1 MDQLL
6 LQALNRS
13 NHAGP
18 PVWLMRQAGRYMPQ
32 YRAMRNKYSFLDMV
46 HTPELAAEVTMLPV
60 DILGVDA
67 AILFS
72 DILVI
77 PEAFEMGLRFDDNI
91 GPIIERPVQ
100 TADDVAALPHPDI
113 GEKLHFVA
121 DAIKLLKSRLKVPL
135 IGFCGAPFT
144 IASYM
149 IEGRSSR
156 DLRKSKQWMLKDPKG
171 FHLLLDRITT
181 VTLAYIELQIAAG
194 IQVFQIFD
202 SWAHVLGQAQF
213 KEFSLAYLQKLLTAL
228 KAKNIPSILF
238 CRGSSVFAPQLA
250 TINPSAISM
259 DWNGDLAALRKQIPS
274 HIALQGN
281 LDPDIL
287 CAPQEVVARETRSL
301 LNSMDKEP
309 GYIFNLGHGVLPE
322 TPLDNVKTLID
333 IVKSFA

>member
-1 MDQLL
+1 MNQLL
-6 LQALNRS
+6 LQALSHS
-13 NHAGP
+13 NHSGP

-32 YRAMRNKYSFLDMV
+32 YRALREKYSFLEMV
-46 HTPELAAEVTMLPV
+46 HNPELAAEVTQMPV

-77 PEAFEMGLRFDDNI
+77 PEALDMGLRFDDNI

-100 TADDVAALPHPDI
+100 TADDVAALPKPNVA
-113 GEKLHFVA
+113 EKLHFVA
-121 DAIKLLKSRLKVPL
+121 DAIKLLKSSLKVPL

-156 DLRKSKQWMLKDPKG
+156 DLRKSKKWLLQDPKG
-171 FHLLLDRITT
+171 FHQLLECITNLT
-181 VTLAYIELQIAAG
+181 IDYIKLQISAG

-213 KEFSLAYLQKLLTAL
+213 KEFSLAYLQKLLSVL
-228 KAKNIPSILF
+228 KSKDIPSILF

-250 TINPSAISM
+250 AIAPSAISL
-259 DWNGDLAALRKQIPS
+259 DWNGDLAALRKQIPG

-287 CAPQEVVARETRSL
+287 CAPREVVARETRSL
-301 LNSMDKEP
+301 LNSMEKEP

-322 TPLDNVKTLID
+322 TPLDNVKTLVD
-333 IVKSFA
+333 VVKSFA

>member
-1 MDQLL
+1 MNQLL
-6 LQALNRS
+6 LQALSRS
-13 NHAGP
+13 NCSGP

-32 YRAMRNKYSFLDMV
+32 YRALRAKYSFLEMV
-46 HTPELAAEVTMLPV
+46 HNPELATEVTLLPV
-60 DILGVDA
+60 DMLGVDA

-77 PEAFEMGLRFDDNI
+77 PEAFDMGLRFDDNV

-100 TADDVAALPHPDI
+100 SDADVAALPQPNI
-113 GEKLHFVA
+113 AEKLSFVT

-156 DLRKSKQWMLKDPKG
+156 DLRKSKKWMLHNPKG
-171 FHLLLDRITT
+171 FHLLLNRITNA
-181 VTLAYIELQIAAG
+181 TLAYIELQIAAG
-194 IQVFQIFD
+194 VQVFQIFD

-213 KEFSLAYLQKLLTAL
+213 KEFSLAYLEKLLTAL

-238 CRGSSVFAPQLA
+238 CRGSSVFALQLA
-250 TINPSAISM
+250 TINPTALSI
-259 DWNGDLAALRKQIPS
+259 DWNGDLAALRKQVPS

-287 CAPQEVVARETRSL
+287 CAPREVVARETRSL
-301 LNSMDKEP
+301 LNSMESEP

-322 TPLDNVKTLID
+322 TPVDNVKTLVD
-333 IVKSFA
+333 VVKSFA